1 MTTSSLDLTVVIPS
15 YNTKSLLFNCLES
28 IYSSTKRISFEII
41 CIDDNSPDGSAA
53 MVAKSF
59 PNVILVRNETNQ
71 FYAKNNNLGLRM
83 ARGRYACLL
92 NSDTVLVGDTLSCMV
107 EFMDSHADV
116 AACGPKLLNP
126 DGTVQHC
133 IRSFTGIGVMIL
145 QGLNWHKLFPKSR
158 WTNRYYR
165 TDFDYS
171 REQQVDSI
179 GTTAYVIRREIW
191 ENVAMLDERFE
202 LALVDLAYN
211 LTLKRKGYKV
221 YYTPS
226 AEVVHYGSQSLNQT
240 ALRSLR
246 AFHKAQIVFSD
257 SYDYFSSN
265 RAVKL
270 SIRMAV
276 RARYGLKV
284 MEYYLSSDKRVIKGP
299 GAPRYQRGR
308 QSVDPNS
315 I

>member
-1 MTTSSLDLTVVIPS
+1 
-15 YNTKSLLFNCLES
+15 
-28 IYSSTKRISFEII
+28 
-41 CIDDNSPDGSAA
+41 
-53 MVAKSF
+53 MVAQSF
-59 PNVILVRNETNQ
+59 PDVVLVRNKTNQ

-92 NSDTVLVGDTLSCMV
+92 NSDTVLVGDALSGLV
-107 EFMDSHADV
+107 EFMDSHPDV

-133 IRSFTGIGVMIL
+133 IRSFTGIGVMVL
-145 QGLNWHKLFPKSR
+145 QGLNWHKLFPNSR

-202 LALVDLAYN
+202 LTLVDLAYN

-226 AEVVHYGSQSLNQT
+226 AEVVHYGSQSFNQT

-246 AFHKAQIVFSD
+246 AFHQAQITFSD
-257 SYDYFSSN
+257 AYDYFSSN
-265 RAVKL
+265 RAVKML
-270 SIRMAV
+270 IRSAV
-276 RARYGLKV
+276 RVRYSLKV
-284 MEYYLSSDKRVIKGP
+284 IEYYLSSDKRVIKGP
-299 GAPRYQRGR
+299 GAPRYVRG
-308 QSVDPNS
+308 QQG
-315 I
+315 